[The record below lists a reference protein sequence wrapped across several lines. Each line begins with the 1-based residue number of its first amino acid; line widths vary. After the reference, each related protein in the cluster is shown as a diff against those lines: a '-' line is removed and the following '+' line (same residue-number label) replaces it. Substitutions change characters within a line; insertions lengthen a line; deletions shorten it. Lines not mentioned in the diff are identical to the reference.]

1 MIKRSGQPVLK
12 SILIL
17 VLVISLVISSPAFT
31 YNPALAVPPATTP
44 QELEI
49 RIQKARQELGQV
61 TAQLEQL
68 NTQLEIKVEEYNAR
82 RVDLAET
89 QKKLT
94 ETQVKYE
101 MTQRELYKRQAIFDR
116 RVRLIYV
123 EGEKRYL
130 DVLLNTTSLFDF
142 ITRLRFLREI
152 ASSDRQVVESLKYTR
167 EELNRIRSDL
177 EALRERQEALEEQV
191 LAEKTAI
198 EMQIAE
204 RANFIKN
211 LSAEIKKL
219 LKEKEELERLALATI
234 NENVRRLL
242 FDLGIVVEPGSIV
255 ETALHF
261 IGIPYLWG
269 GELPETGFDCSGLVK
284 YVFGLHGVELPHY
297 SGYQAE
303 LGEPVERV
311 EDLRPGDLVFFG
323 NPIHHVGIYID
334 KGYFIHAPKT
344 GDVVRISRLSDRAD
358 FTCARRIFAPP
369 RSIPLPPLP
378 PKKTSNPND

>member
-1 MIKRSGQPVLK
+1 MIKGSSQPVLK
-12 SILIL
+12 SIF
-17 VLVISLVISSPAFT
+17 VLTLAISLLTNTPAFI
-31 YNPALAVPPATTP
+31 YAPALAVPPAATP

-49 RIQKARQELGQV
+49 KIQRARQELGQV

-82 RVDLAET
+82 KVDLAET

-130 DVLLNTTSLFDF
+130 DVLLNTTSLFDL
-142 ITRLRFLREI
+142 ITRLRFLKEI
-152 ASSDRQVVESLKYTR
+152 ANSDRQVVESLKYTR
-167 EELNRIRSDL
+167 EELNRIRADL
-177 EALRERQEALEEQV
+177 EILRERQEALQEQV

-219 LKEKEELERLALATI
+219 LKEKEELERLALATL
-234 NENVRRLL
+234 NEYVKRLL
-242 FDLGIVVEPGSIV
+242 FDLGIVVEPGSVV
-255 ETALHF
+255 ETSLHF
-261 IGIPYLWG
+261 VGVPYLWG

-284 YVFGLHGVELPHY
+284 YVFSLHGVELPHY

-303 LGEPVERV
+303 LGEPVERI

-334 KGYFIHAPKT
+334 KGYFIHAPQT

-378 PKKTSNPND
+378 SQKTTTPTN

>member
-1 MIKRSGQPVLK
+1 MNKKSFHPVLN
-12 SILIL
+12 S
-17 VLVISLVISSPAFT
+17 VLVSFLAFSLLAGLITSNSKK
-31 YNPALAVPPATTP
+31 ALATPPASTP
-44 QELEI
+44 QELDI
-49 RIQKARQELGQV
+49 KIQQAREELSKV

-82 RVDLAET
+82 RTDLEET
-89 QKKLT
+89 QKKLL

-123 EGEKRYL
+123 EGKKRYL

-142 ITRLRFLREI
+142 ITRLRFLKEI
-152 ASSDRQVVESLKYTR
+152 AASDRQVVESLKYTR
-167 EELNRIRSDL
+167 EELERIRQDL
-177 EALRERQEALEEQV
+177 ETLRERQEALQEQV
-191 LAEKTAI
+191 LAQKTAI

-204 RANFIKN
+204 RANFLKN
-211 LSAEIKKL
+211 LSSEIKKL
-219 LKEKEELERLALATI
+219 LKEKEELERLALASL
-234 NENVRRLL
+234 NQDVRRLL
-242 FDLGIVVEPGSIV
+242 FDLGITIEPGSIV

-303 LGEPVERV
+303 LGEPVERI

-344 GDVVRISRLSDRAD
+344 GDVVRISRLSERTD
-358 FTCARRIFAPP
+358 FTCARRIFVPP
-369 RSIPLPPLP
+369 RSLPLPPLP
-378 PKKTSNPND
+378 PRSSNQTNN

>member
-1 MIKRSGQPVLK
+1 MVKYSSQPALK
-12 SILIL
+12 SIFVLGIAASLL
-17 VLVISLVISSPAFT
+17 VYSLNSPNNF
-31 YNPALAVPPATTP
+31 ALAIPPLTTP
-44 QELEI
+44 QKLEI
-49 RIQKARQELGQV
+49 KIQKARQELSQV

-68 NTQLEIKVEEYNAR
+68 NTQLEIKIEEYNAR
-82 RVDLAET
+82 KVDLAET

-94 ETQVKYE
+94 ETQAKYE

-142 ITRLRFLREI
+142 ITRLRFLKEI
-152 ASSDRQVVESLKYTR
+152 ANSDRQVVESLKYTR
-167 EELNRIRSDL
+167 EELNRIRTEL
-177 EALRERQEALEEQV
+177 EILKERQEALQEQV
-191 LAEKTAI
+191 LAQKTAI

-219 LKEKEELERLALATI
+219 LKEKEELERRALATL
-234 NENVRRLL
+234 NEDVKRLL
-242 FDLGIVVEPGSIV
+242 FDLGIVIEPGSIV

-284 YVFGLHGVELPHY
+284 YVFSLHGVELPHY

-303 LGEPVERV
+303 LGEPVERI

-334 KGYFIHAPKT
+334 KGYFIHAPQT

-369 RSIPLPPLP
+369 RSVPLPPLP
-378 PKKTSNPND
+378 SQKKRASDN